1 MHVSGKWLSEL
12 VDLPK
17 DIGPG
22 QIAERLTSAG
32 LEVEAIA
39 DLVASLK
46 GVVVARVASC
56 VPHENADK
64 LRVCTVDAGPA
75 TPDGPAVVVC
85 GAPNVHEGA
94 WVCFALPGTTL
105 PGGKT
110 IAVAAV
116 RGVTSHGMLCSA
128 TELGLPDDGVDGLLL
143 LSPSDAGVVPGAPVA
158 GVLGRDD
165 VIYTLGITPN
175 RPDALSHV
183 GVAREIAAAFRTRL
197 KANTP
202 SCPERGGPIDG
213 LATVTIE
220 DVDGCPRY
228 ACRVIEDVVVQPSPR
243 WLSARLSAL
252 GMRSINTI
260 VDVTNLVM
268 LERGVPLHAF
278 DYDKLQKNGSR
289 ATITVRSAKAA
300 EKIVTLD
307 GKERQLAEGDVV
319 IADGNG
325 DHSRA
330 IAIAGVMG
338 GRDTE
343 VSSSTTRVLLEA
355 AHFNPGRVR
364 KTARRLEL
372 HSEASHRFER
382 GTDPNGVLAS
392 LDRAASLLAELS
404 QAGTSKDTKGR
415 VARGVIDAYP
425 KKVAPAIVTLRPKK
439 AAQLLGV
446 PPKLVDEASVSK
458 LLLAL
463 GLEVEARD
471 SEAIRFRVPTFRPD
485 LTREV
490 DLIEELLRLL
500 GMDQIPTTLPAR
512 AGEAETALFDEARHK
527 TLQACKRGLLA
538 AGYDEAVNLAFSSS
552 IDVDA
557 YPPWDRVGGEEPIRL
572 KNPLGEERAIMRR
585 SLLPALVHNA
595 ALNHRRGIVDVRL
608 FESGV
613 VFLGR
618 NPNGFQPR
626 PDEPGAPAGG
636 DAWVR
641 ERPRLAGI
649 ATGAATTGAFDARPR
664 DLDVYDVKGH
674 LEELFEQLGVSVR
687 FSPAGADAAVPWLHP
702 RSATWM
708 TTTHDGAQ
716 VRIGAL
722 GELHP
727 ALAER
732 AELGS
737 AAVVFDVDL
746 DVLSRAGR
754 SVVRVKP
761 LPRFPA
767 VRRDFAFIVDV
778 TVPADALVS
787 RCEASAGALLE
798 RVEVFDVYQGKG
810 VAEGKKSIALAL
822 TLRAPDRTLG
832 EVDVQ
837 AIADAV
843 VADARAIGAEVRAG

>member
-1 MHVSGKWLSEL
+1 
-12 VDLPK
+12 
-17 DIGPG
+17 
-22 QIAERLTSAG
+22 
-32 LEVEAIA
+32 
-39 DLVASLK
+39 
-46 GVVVARVASC
+46 
-56 VPHENADK
+56 
-64 LRVCTVDAGPA
+64 
-75 TPDGPAVVVC
+75 
-85 GAPNVHEGA
+85 
-94 WVCFALPGTTL
+94 
-105 PGGKT
+105 
-110 IAVAAV
+110 
-116 RGVTSHGMLCSA
+116 
-128 TELGLPDDGVDGLLL
+128 
-143 LSPSDAGVVPGAPVA
+143 
-158 GVLGRDD
+158 
-165 VIYTLGITPN
+165 
-175 RPDALSHV
+175 
-183 GVAREIAAAFRTRL
+183 
-197 KANTP
+197 
-202 SCPERGGPIDG
+202 
-213 LATVTIE
+213 
-220 DVDGCPRY
+220 
-228 ACRVIEDVVVQPSPR
+228 
-243 WLSARLSAL
+243 
-252 GMRSINTI
+252 
-260 VDVTNLVM
+260 
-268 LERGVPLHAF
+268 
-278 DYDKLQKNGSR
+278 
-289 ATITVRSAKAA
+289 
-300 EKIVTLD
+300 
-307 GKERQLAEGDVV
+307 
-319 IADGNG
+319 
-325 DHSRA
+325 
-330 IAIAGVMG
+330 
-338 GRDTE
+338 
-343 VSSSTTRVLLEA
+343 
-355 AHFNPGRVR
+355 
-364 KTARRLEL
+364 
-372 HSEASHRFER
+372 
-382 GTDPNGVLAS
+382 
-392 LDRAASLLAELS
+392 
-404 QAGTSKDTKGR
+404 
-415 VARGVIDAYP
+415 
-425 KKVAPAIVTLRPKK
+425 
-439 AAQLLGV
+439 
-446 PPKLVDEASVSK
+446 
-458 LLLAL
+458 
-463 GLEVEARD
+463 
-471 SEAIRFRVPTFRPD
+471 
-485 LTREV
+485 
-490 DLIEELLRLL
+490 
-500 GMDQIPTTLPAR
+500 
-512 AGEAETALFDEARHK
+512 
-527 TLQACKRGLLA
+527 LA

-754 SVVRVKP
+754 SLVRVKP

-832 EVDVQ
+832 EVDVR